1 MKKRYI
7 YSLLF
12 GVPGF
17 FVSLIISFFIFGAAA
32 GFLWIFVFGDKPW
45 TTSTEKTLPIF
56 FILIFLTLWAAS
68 LTFGFKAGKNLEDYS
83 KLDKKHIMISAGA
96 TIVPIILIILH
107 QLSVGNIGPKSDSI
121 LCSEFCSEKGYSGSG
136 MPPEDSG
143 ELTCSCFDN
152 YGKEVIKVSM
162 DSFVSDK
169 QK

>member
-1 MKKRYI
+1 MKKRYK

-17 FVSLIISFFIFGAAA
+17 FVSLIMSFFVFGGAA

-45 TTSTEKTLPIF
+45 PTSTEKTLPIF
-56 FILIFLTLWAAS
+56 FILIFLALWTAS
-68 LTFGFKAGKNLEDYS
+68 ITVGFKTGKNLKDNS
-83 KLDKKHIMISAGA
+83 KLAKKHIMVSAGV
-96 TIVPIILIILH
+96 TIVSIILIILH

-136 MPPEDSG
+136 MPPVDSG
-143 ELTCSCFDN
+143 ELTCSCFDD

-162 DSFVSDK
+162 DSFVSDN